1 MTPEGLKTPECI
13 FRLREIHLYY
23 RKKVIMVWDNLS
35 VHDAT
40 EAYFTEERPDWFDFY
55 YFPSYSPELNP
66 VEQCWQQVKGVE
78 MANYAAKDKE
88 DLVRKALLSAENIN
102 DDKQLLAS
110 FFRHAGLSL

>member
-1 MTPEGLKTPECI
+1 MIPEGLKTPECVYW
-13 FRLREIHLYY
+13 LREIHCFY

-35 VHDAT
+35 VHYAT
-40 EAYFTEERPDWFDFY
+40 AAYFEEEHPEWFDFY

-88 DLVRKALLSAENIN
+88 DLIRKTLESTMNIN
-102 DDKQLLAS
+102 NDKRLIAS
-110 FFRHAGLSL
+110 FFHHAGLSL